1 MVTLTHLVFSELQA
15 KNAFKQQPPHDR
27 ETCFST
33 TAASPLAMLLLLP
46 WLNAP
51 AFVLM
56 PANVTG
62 RVGGDL
68 SRLTDF
74 AFRWDTPA
82 QSSLNGG
89 LGGGISWVLDPSFCD
104 TMLPRFP
111 EESVA
116 GGFMGSF
123 VSCIDIKDA
132 FARGFATWSANHK
145 HVRFRNVLDTQACA
159 TSSPD
164 VDDDPCP
171 WELYVSTDDGV
182 EYPTLAAYVINHRAS
197 AYGGPWWEESVRSPA
212 GVVVSGVDPLRRS
225 VMRFQTHICWYLDAT
240 FCYYFHSLEDDHGID
255 VLLMMRLVLFL
266 LFGLALSR
274 MLFIVL
280 AGACAFG
287 CRDAVGDK
295 RPGTAEAR
303 REIQSARN
311 LSSSSGSL
319 GAATSAADSPRSPR
333 VEAMVEKLTTRCGGP
348 RLVRLLDYLATV
360 SPLSTIVVIFFC
372 VFPPSFYD
380 RIFLPCWE
388 CYDFEAA
395 VAHEIGHVLGFAH
408 PDTAPT
414 ENLEQV
420 ANLTNATCTAPWG
433 CAELVDYDA
442 TNGESI
448 MHSLTRNK
456 PRTCLSESDMAG
468 LYLLY
473 PVCDEE
479 IPLSVSCTKATRLSG
494 WLRLAS
500 VVGVPLI
507 IALVVIMIP
516 LHFLRQ
522 RERRRLRKL
531 AEDLEGAGKAVR
543 SLRASLV
550 AVASSGLR
558 PISRQISGLRPG
570 STSRVHPAPVQG
582 VAVRGSRGVSGGG
595 GGGAANGGS
604 AQLLVVEEF
613 NGALSTANGASAAPA
628 PRSTLPSACAAAAA
642 AVAAA
647 TAAPAPSAAQDEWK
661 PTPVRSTLPSACAA
675 AAAAAAAATAA
686 TAPSPSL
693 GAAFPMACETAGAA
707 QTESLSLQKTQSV
720 SRRNLL

>member
-1 MVTLTHLVFSELQA
+1 
-15 KNAFKQQPPHDR
+15 
-27 ETCFST
+27 
-33 TAASPLAMLLLLP
+33 MLLLLAE
-46 WLNAP
+46 LNAP

-62 RVGGDL
+62 RVNGDL
-68 SRLTDF
+68 SRLTNF
-74 AFRWDTPA
+74 AFRWDTPE

-89 LGGGISWVLDPSFCD
+89 LGGGISWVLDPAFCD
-104 TMLPRFP
+104 AMLPRFP

-116 GGFMGSF
+116 GGFTGRF
-123 VSCIDIKDA
+123 VSCTDIKDA

-164 VDDDPCP
+164 VNDGPCP

-197 AYGGPWWEESVRSPA
+197 AYGGPWWEETVRSPA

-240 FCYYFHSLEDDHGID
+240 FCYYFHSLQDDHGID
-255 VLLMMRLVLFL
+255 VLLTMRLTLFL
-266 LFGLALSR
+266 LFGLAISR
-274 MLFIVL
+274 MLFIVV
-280 AGACAFG
+280 AAACAFG
-287 CRDAVGDK
+287 CRDAVGEK

-303 REIQSARN
+303 REIQIARN
-311 LSSSSGSL
+311 LSSTASGL
-319 GAATSAADSPRSPR
+319 AQAAESPRSPR
-333 VEAMVEKLTTRCGGP
+333 TPRLDAMMERLASKCGGP
-348 RLVRLLDYLATV
+348 RLARLLDYLATI

-372 VFPPSFYD
+372 VFPPVFYD

-408 PDTAPT
+408 PDTAPH

-420 ANLTNATCTAPWG
+420 ANLTNATCTSPWS
-433 CAELVDYDA
+433 CADLVDYGA
-442 TNGESI
+442 TAGESI

-479 IPLSVSCTKATRLSG
+479 IPISVSCTKATRLSG

-543 SLRASLV
+543 GLRASLV

-570 STSRVHPAPVQG
+570 SSSMLRPGSTSRVHPAPVQG
-582 VAVRGSRGVSGGG
+582 VNLTGRGSSSGSGIGGFTG
-595 GGGAANGGS
+595 GGGANNGGS
-604 AQLLVVEEF
+604 SQLLVVEEYD
-613 NGALSTANGASAAPA
+613 GAVSTANGGSAAPA
-628 PRSTLPSACAAAAA
+628 P
-642 AVAAA
+642 
-647 TAAPAPSAAQDEWK
+647 AAPPQDEWK
-661 PTPVRSTLPSACAA
+661 PTPVRSSLPSACAA

-693 GAAFPMACETAGAA
+693 GCSFPMACESASAA
-707 QTESLSLQKTQSV
+707 QAESISLQKTQSV